1 MITNQKGLF
10 IAFAIFVVSCTESID
25 PDLNDNSVDTLMDS
39 IVNTSEKEMIDT
51 LNSDT
56 SAAWIDRD
64 LNCEAHFQAAMN
76 LPKPERIIIVHCDYW
91 SSDHPILREHSY
103 GFELEADDVF
113 FNELIEHNGMVEY
126 NNKRAIVSQQEG
138 WFLPNNADNYEG
150 FYAEDDFDDFE
161 IFRDLKSGH
170 IFIRGSQY

>member
-1 MITNQKGLF
+1 MITNRKGLF
-10 IAFAIFVVSCTESID
+10 ITLAIAVVSCTDSID
-25 PDLNDNSVDTLMDS
+25 SDLNDNSVDSLMDS
-39 IVNTSEKEMIDT
+39 IVTPSENETIDAI
-51 LNSDT
+51 NSDT
-56 SAAWIDRD
+56 LTTWVDRD

-76 LPKPERIIIVHCDYW
+76 LPKPERLIIVHCDYW
-91 SSDHPILREHSY
+91 SSDHPIWLEHSY
-103 GFELEADDVF
+103 SFELEADDVF
-113 FNELIEHNGMVEY
+113 FNELIEHNGMVKYDNEQ
-126 NNKRAIVSQQEG
+126 AVVSQQED